1 MRAHQN
7 LELPALP
14 ARWTLPI
21 RALRWLHAV
30 EISLVFYTGG
40 PSRKT
45 RQGKPVMENM
55 PVKTG
60 FKHFAVA
67 SIWLSDRA
75 LLSSQIAARGTA
87 PLAKYDEKNVLH
99 FYSFTR

>member
-1 MRAHQN
+1 
-7 LELPALP
+7 
-14 ARWTLPI
+14 
-21 RALRWLHAV
+21 
-30 EISLVFYTGG
+30 
-40 PSRKT
+40 
-45 RQGKPVMENM
+45 MENM